1 MRNPIIDFPTE
12 NLKVRGCVDTDFRL
26 IVINLRHDHLDR
38 GTLWTD
44 DDDGFPA
51 FPG

>member
-1 MRNPIIDFPTE
+1 MHNPIIDFPTE

-26 IVINLRHDHLDR
+26 IVIHLGHEHLDGGALR
-38 GTLWTD
+38 TD